1 MQQQLRLEREKGAEG
16 ERLTKR
22 GRHCLPDPGCSCC
35 LVPQVCPTL
44 LQPHG
49 QAPLSMGFSRQEYRS
64 GLPFSPPGDL
74 PVPGIEPVSP
84 ALASRFF
91 TIEPPRKP
99 LPIPGPNHP
108 SAPATSGAQDRPS
121 FTLSTTRG
129 QAEPKREAR
138 ACTGQPEGVREGLT
152 AEAEGSEDTP
162 RPRSLKHPGLAT
174 WQNRSFH
181 HPLSILGINYPI
193 APGRIWEL
201 GGGCRQSAEAC
212 RAVFD
217 AKYQKNPPRMDF
229 YIFTFTIALIA
240 SQVTSSLIEELGCDK
255 FINSK

>member
-1 MQQQLRLEREKGAEG
+1 MQTLQKYTEMCQGTPTHMLSFY
-16 ERLTKR
+16 TK
-22 GRHCLPDPGCSCC
+22 
-35 LVPQVCPTL
+35 
-44 LQPHG
+44 
-49 QAPLSMGFSRQEYRS
+49 YS
-64 GLPFSPPGDL
+64 G
-74 PVPGIEPVSP
+74 
-84 ALASRFF
+84 
-91 TIEPPRKP
+91 
-99 LPIPGPNHP
+99 
-108 SAPATSGAQDRPS
+108 
-121 FTLSTTRG
+121 RG
-129 QAEPKREAR
+129 QAEPKVWAACREQHPTSRGQREAR

>member
-1 MQQQLRLEREKGAEG
+1 MSSRHRNSPDTHGQHRPCSSWRGREPCRSKCQQHGKTSPSHSRLCSGQNQGSITPVMQQQLRLEREKGAEG

-121 FTLSTTRG
+121 FTLSTTRPTFSFWG
-129 QAEPKREAR
+129 SPAARGWVKEGREHISLL
-138 ACTGQPEGVREGLT
+138 RE
-152 AEAEGSEDTP
+152 
-162 RPRSLKHPGLAT
+162 
-174 WQNRSFH
+174 Q
-181 HPLSILGINYPI
+181 ILP
-193 APGRIWEL
+193 
-201 GGGCRQSAEAC
+201 
-212 RAVFD
+212 
-217 AKYQKNPPRMDF
+217 
-229 YIFTFTIALIA
+229 
-240 SQVTSSLIEELGCDK
+240 
-255 FINSK
+255 